1 MKEKVKYILGHVG
14 LIALLI
20 LVIAGACWI
29 VNYEGDR
36 IDEAKAHRQ
45 KLIDDWEAKKAD
57 TSYYEVYRI
66 KDSLSVYFM
75 DEWAK
80 VKNTKDFKGCK
91 YVHYSYNSRQDSN
104 GVYIGGESFIYLECQ
119 SHRALPK
126 NIGTFKLR
134 RIEPD
139 RGENELMS
147 AMYLTDWAMPQKD
160 TVETLVIQNG
170 QKLPESEARKIA
182 QDLAK
187 SMGLIQ

>member
-1 MKEKVKYILGHVG
+1 MKVKELKELLANVDDELEIVG
-14 LIALLI
+14 YENGMEQTGLLP
-20 LVIAGACWI
+20 VSKYGMK
-29 VNYEGDR
+29 V
-36 IDEAKAHRQ
+36 
-45 KLIDDWEAKKAD
+45 IDDWEAKKAD

-75 DEWAK
+75 NEWTK
-80 VKNTKDFKGCK
+80 VKNMKDFKGCK
-91 YVHYSYNSRQDSN
+91 YVYYGYNSKQDSN
-104 GVYIGGESFIYLECQ
+104 GVYIGGDSFIYLSCQ
-119 SHRALPK
+119 PHRALPE

-139 RGENELMS
+139 RGENELMT
-147 AMYLTDWAMPQKD
+147 AMYLTDWTMPQKD

-182 QDLAK
+182 QDFAK